1 MIIAE
6 NLNFVIERLK
16 EATTKLNGH
25 HQRVTP
31 NKGNAVELL
40 LLHDLKELI
49 QPAKKEGSY
58 DQGLLKGILE
68 KDYREK
74 FQAGKC
80 SSFYNFRKVLENPIY
95 FDHFQAMLSE
105 QTTNQN

>member
-16 EATTKLNGH
+16 EATSTLNGH

-31 NKGNAVELL
+31 NKSNAVELL
-40 LLHDLKELI
+40 ILHDLEELI
-49 QPAKKEGSY
+49 QPAKKEGTY
-58 DQGLLKGILE
+58 DQALLEDIIKQ
-68 KDYREK
+68 DYRTK

-80 SSFYNFRKVLENPIY
+80 SSFYNFRKVLENPAY
-95 FDHFQAMLSE
+95 FDHFQAMISE
-105 QTTNQN
+105 QKVNQN